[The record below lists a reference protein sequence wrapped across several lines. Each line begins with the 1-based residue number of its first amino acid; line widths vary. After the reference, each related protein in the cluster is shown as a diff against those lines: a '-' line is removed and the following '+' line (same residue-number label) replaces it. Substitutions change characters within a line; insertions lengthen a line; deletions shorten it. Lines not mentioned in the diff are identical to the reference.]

1 MHLALLDLVSTIL
14 HLLSIVNFPLQDAQF
29 LELVFEILLLLLKPL
44 QWLSLSNINKN
55 VPLHHLQI

>member
-1 MHLALLDLVSTIL
+1 
-14 HLLSIVNFPLQDAQF
+14 VNFPLQDAQF